1 MIVKANLDP
10 RQVARYTA
18 APMAWAAGWAIVV
31 PAAYVL
37 TDDDRLLVPFPPIAT
52 IGAALALVVAFRNNA
67 AIVRW
72 NEARA
77 AWQNVLVASRTL
89 LRQIVASTDNAVAT
103 GAIDPDAAVAFRRD
117 TAGHLITFARALAD
131 QTRPGHRSH
140 GRTLDI
146 SALSPDL
153 GDARRPEQ
161 VLVHLAVR
169 VKDGI
174 RLGALGQFDPISL
187 EPQLVAL
194 NTAQGVV
201 ERIATTPTPRQYD
214 YFTRRT
220 IGLFSLLAPFGVLS
234 TRQTP
239 TRPDPDHRPGGREP
253 VGRQRRGAVARPSGG
268 VPCHRA
274 GSSLPAGTWVPPR
287 YSTEQPPAG
296 SSAAAPAGLG
306 LPFRHATQPRPRTA
320 HRSVRR
326 ERKREDRSGVLLL
339 WRHPGA

>member
-18 APMAWAAGWAIVV
+18 APMAWAAGWAIVA
-31 PAAYVL
+31 PAAYVI
-37 TDDDRLLVPFPPIAT
+37 TDDDRLLVPFPPVAT
-52 IGAALALVVAFRNNA
+52 IGAALALIVAFRNNA

-89 LRQIVASTDNAVAT
+89 LRQIVASADNAIAT
-103 GAIDPDAAVAFRRD
+103 GAIDADAAVAFRRD
-117 TAGHLITFARALAD
+117 TAGHLIAFARALAD
-131 QTRPGHRSH
+131 QTRPGHRSN

-146 SALSPDL
+146 AALSPDL
-153 GDARRPEQ
+153 DDGHRPEQ
-161 VLVHLAVR
+161 LLVRLAVR

-174 RLGALGQFDPISL
+174 RLGALGQFDPISI

-234 TRQTP
+234 LTP
-239 TRPDPDHRPGGREP
+239 DTPW
-253 VGRQRRGAVARPSGG
+253 VAAAVALAASGTF
-268 VPCHRA
+268 VMLA
-274 GSSLPAGTWVPPR
+274 VT
-287 YSTEQPPAG
+287 
-296 SSAAAPAGLG
+296 AAANDDPFAGKVTDVPIDAVCNQLELDLATTLDIPGPAAPVAVDGY
-306 LPFRHATQPRPRTA
+306 
-320 HRSVRR
+320 
-326 ERKREDRSGVLLL
+326 L
-339 WRHPGA
+339 W